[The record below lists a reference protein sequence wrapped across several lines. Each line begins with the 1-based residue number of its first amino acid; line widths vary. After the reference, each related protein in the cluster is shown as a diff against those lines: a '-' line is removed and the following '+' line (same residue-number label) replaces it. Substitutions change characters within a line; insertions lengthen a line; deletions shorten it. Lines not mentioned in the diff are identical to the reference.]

1 MSKVTVSVVLTT
13 VGYTSRFNGNG
24 RTTVRPYNRYSSAG
38 SGTDALPLDTP
49 VRPYSRY
56 TSSGGTRI
64 ASEMS
69 EKLEGV

>member
-13 VGYTSRFNGNG
+13 VGYTSRFNGKG
-24 RTTVRPYNRYSSAG
+24 RTT
-38 SGTDALPLDTP
+38 